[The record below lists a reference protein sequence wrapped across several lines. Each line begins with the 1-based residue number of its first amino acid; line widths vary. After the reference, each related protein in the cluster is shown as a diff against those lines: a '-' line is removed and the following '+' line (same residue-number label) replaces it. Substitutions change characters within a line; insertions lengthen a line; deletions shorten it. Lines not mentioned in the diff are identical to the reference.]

1 MCEQSPMGYGCR
13 ARAEAIRF
21 IAYETGEFC
30 IAKNLDVETNSEL
43 EASQKMI
50 PRER

>member
-1 MCEQSPMGYGCR
+1 MCEQSPIGR
-13 ARAEAIRF
+13 ASAKPIRF
-21 IAYETGEFC
+21 IAYKNGEFC

-43 EASQKMI
+43 EASEKMI